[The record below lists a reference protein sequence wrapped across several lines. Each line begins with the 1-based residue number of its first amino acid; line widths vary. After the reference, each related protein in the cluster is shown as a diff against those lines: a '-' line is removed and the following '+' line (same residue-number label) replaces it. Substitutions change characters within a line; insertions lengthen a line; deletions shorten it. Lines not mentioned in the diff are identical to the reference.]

1 MQILEGLPVLACH
14 TMYNIRY
21 KESIAVSAREKSW
34 ELSERVEGW
43 TEVTTDLGGEAV
55 LEWRE
60 PEQGA
65 VERDDGVSPSV
76 GWR

>member
-1 MQILEGLPVLACH
+1 
-14 TMYNIRY
+14 MYNIGD
-21 KESIAVSAREKSW
+21 KESMAVSAREKSW
-34 ELSERVEGW
+34 ELSERGDGW
-43 TEVTTDLGGEAV
+43 TKDTTDLGGEAV